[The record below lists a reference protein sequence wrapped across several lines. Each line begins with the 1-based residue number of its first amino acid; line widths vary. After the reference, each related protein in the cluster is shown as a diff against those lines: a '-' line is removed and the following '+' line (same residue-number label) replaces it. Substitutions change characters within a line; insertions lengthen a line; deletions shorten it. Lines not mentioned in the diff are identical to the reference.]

1 MEKNVEPKSQT
12 DEVVG
17 QSKPVTKP
25 AKPAKVQQS
34 KYNNNNIS
42 NNNNKESK
50 SSNNKRSNCYT
61 V

>member
-1 MEKNVEPKSQT
+1 MEKNVRPKSQT

-42 NNNNKESK
+42 NNNNNM
-50 SSNNKRSNCYT
+50 SNSRNNNWSNCYT

>member
-25 AKPAKVQQS
+25 AKVQQS
-34 KYNNNNIS
+34 KYNNNNIGD
-42 NNNNKESK
+42 NNNMSK
-50 SSNNKRSNCYT
+50 SSNNNWSNCYT

>member
-1 MEKNVEPKSQT
+1 MEKNVRPKSQT

-42 NNNNKESK
+42 NNNNNMS
-50 SSNNKRSNCYT
+50 KRSNNN
-61 V
+61 

>member
-25 AKPAKVQQS
+25 AKVQQS

-42 NNNNKESK
+42 NNNNNK
-50 SSNNKRSNCYT
+50 S
-61 V
+61 